1 MRGRPLFQWLVFII
15 AWSGL
20 LIPILRVTRATPAL
34 EKASSPAVSEIT
46 DEASWLSVRFSHPPE
61 NFSFISDDQIIWSEP
76 QPSGLVFE
84 RDVRLRPQEHGL
96 EISLAAR
103 FSITSAV
110 AAEVMLEPP
119 GGQRWSRTVWLETP
133 ADEVLHFDWIRHE

>member
-1 MRGRPLFQWLVFII
+1 MRGRPVFQWLMFMI

-20 LIPILRVTRATPAL
+20 LIPILHVTRATPAL
-34 EKASSPAVSEIT
+34 ETAASPAASGIA

-61 NFSFISDDQIIWSEP
+61 MFSFSADEEIIWSEP

-103 FSITSAV
+103 FGITSAV
-110 AAEVMLEPP
+110 AAEVTLEPP

-133 ADEVLHFDWIRHE
+133 ADDVLHFDWIRHE